1 MEGEW
6 SNDGEMK
13 GEHGLELLNPARWRE
28 VLGDTSSSPLR
39 FVAGARHIM
48 PERTTCADHAHYA
61 AEIVYHPRGVG
72 RTRVARTVT
81 PFSAGDIVVYAP
93 REIHDQQAEEECEDV
108 CIQVALPPAAT
119 RKLRYG
125 FILGGGEGDW
135 LVEEI
140 EALSRSYGDG
150 SALDQ
155 RVLDLRVT
163 AVLLALVKR
172 ACEASESLRIS
183 TTERYVRKAEHYV
196 RERFA
201 EVASLREIADHVG
214 LSESHLRHLFRS
226 ARKRSLVGYLREVRL
241 NRAKVLLATSPHG
254 LKQIASMC
262 GFTDEYYFSS
272 VFRKVVGIPPGQ
284 YRLRQNPTSS
294 STA

>member
-1 MEGEW
+1 MNG
-6 SNDGEMK
+6 DP
-13 GEHGLELLNPARWRE
+13 GLELLNPTRWRE
-28 VLGDTSSSPLR
+28 VLEDASSRTLR

-72 RTRVARTVT
+72 RTRVNRMVT
-81 PFSAGDIVVYAP
+81 QFSAGDIVVYAP
-93 REIHDQQAEEECEDV
+93 REIHDQHAEEECEDV
-108 CIQVALPPAAT
+108 CIQVALPPAAA
-119 RKLRYG
+119 RRLRYG
-125 FILGGGEGDW
+125 FLLGGVEGDW

-183 TTERYVRKAEHYV
+183 TTERYVRKAEQYV
-196 RERFA
+196 REHFA
-201 EVASLREIADHVG
+201 DIASLRQIADHVG

-254 LKQIASMC
+254 LKQIAGMC
-262 GFTDEYYFSS
+262 GFTDEYYFSA
-272 VFRKVVGIPPGQ
+272 VFRKVVGTPPGQ
-284 YRLRQNPTSS
+284 YRLRQNPAQELAAASP
-294 STA
+294 A